1 MNRLRRRICRP
12 VRTDTRLNHLHG
24 LTLIE
29 LTVVLA
35 VGSVLVATAWPS
47 LQDILNRQRMV
58 SAVNTLISALHLAR
72 SEAIR
77 RGGRVSLCPSR
88 DGEACTG
95 AGTDPAAW
103 HHGYLLYHNSNGDQ
117 ERDADEPVL
126 RHFDAIGQLHIFTPR
141 SRDNITYHP
150 TGLSPG
156 SNATFLVCDPVGRI
170 PARHVVLSNSGRPRV
185 ESATEP
191 CPQSPG

>member
-1 MNRLRRRICRP
+1 MNRLRRCFCRA
-12 VRTDTRLNHLHG
+12 VRTDTHIDFQLG
-24 LTLIE
+24 LTINE
-29 LTVVLA
+29 LVITLA
-35 VGSVLVATAWPS
+35 VGSVLVATALPS
-47 LQDILNRQRMV
+47 LQDMLNRQRMA

-77 RGGRVSLCPSR
+77 RGGWVSLCPSR
-88 DGEACTG
+88 DGQACADAG
-95 AGTDPAAW
+95 ADPAAW
-103 HHGYLLYHNSNGDQ
+103 HHGYMLYHNSNGDR

-126 RHFDAIGQLHIFTPR
+126 RHFDAIGQLHIFSPR

-156 SNATFLVCDPVGRI
+156 SNATFLVCDPRSRI

-185 ESATEP
+185 EPSTEP